1 MKITRT
7 ICMATFCRA
16 LWEAFPRSSLR
27 QAVYMHVTEWIR
39 FYHFKQQET
48 WVEKLNNLHKV
59 ASIKG

>member
-1 MKITRT
+1 
-7 ICMATFCRA
+7 MATFCRA